1 MARRLDRSRKSTEAP
16 GSPADEALA
25 LSVRSDALAILAND
39 LGASGLK
46 LDSLSPPPG
55 SEPRDE
61 ASPRSEAKVGELLP
75 SGAPRPAAVQI
86 FAAYAQAVER
96 SGDAWLGLRLGTARG
111 PEWLGPLGRALGN
124 MPTLRACIE
133 LAQRLVGLLVDG
145 QRLELHGDPLRRRLV
160 TTLPAGL
167 PPAGALVVLQS
178 SVVLMANLF
187 DAYVRPGL
195 WPLSLCFACP
205 APPAEHPSRSEL
217 RRPGRRL
224 QFGADYF
231 GLEFPASYLD
241 LVPQAASAS
250 PEHQRLVAELE
261 AEQQRLEASRRIEDR
276 LQCRL
281 LSELELR
288 PRLGEVAR
296 SLGMSSRSL
305 QQHLAAQGTSFQSE
319 LARLRL
325 YVARQYLTRTDV
337 SLAKLAVHLGFQ
349 NPETF
354 SRFFQR
360 AMGESPRRYR
370 QRARAQSGRF

>member
-1 MARRLDRSRKSTEAP
+1 M
-16 GSPADEALA
+16 
-25 LSVRSDALAILAND
+25 RSDALAILAND
-39 LGASGLK
+39 LGASGPALAAG
-46 LDSLSPPPG
+46 SPPEGRAPL
-55 SEPRDE
+55 DA
-61 ASPRSEAKVGELLP
+61 ASPSAGARVGELLA
-75 SGAPRPAAVQI
+75 SGAPRPSAVQI
-86 FAAYAQAVER
+86 FAAYDQAVER
-96 SGDAWLGLRLGTARG
+96 SGDPWLGLRLGAARG
-111 PEWLGPLGRALGN
+111 PEWLGPLGIALGN

-133 LAQRLVGLLVDG
+133 LAQRLIGMLVDG
-145 QRLELHGDPLRRRLV
+145 QRLELHGDLLRRRLV

-205 APPAEHPSRSEL
+205 PPPVDHPSRAEL
-217 RRPGRRL
+217 KRPGRHL
-224 QFGADYF
+224 QFGADHF

-241 LVPQAASAS
+241 LVPHAASAS

-261 AEQQRLEASRRIEDR
+261 AEQQRLEASRKIEDR

-281 LSELELR
+281 LSVLALR
-288 PRLGEVAR
+288 PQLGEVAR
-296 SLGMSSRSL
+296 SLGMSPRSL
-305 QQHLAAQGTSFQSE
+305 QQHLAAQGQSFQSE

-325 YVARQYLTRTDV
+325 HVARQYLTRTRV
-337 SLAKLAVHLGFQ
+337 SLATIAVHLGFQ

-370 QRARAQSGRF
+370 QRSCAPRS